1 MAVAAGLE
9 APAVRAQPQQ
19 AGAMKLP
26 AVVLLLVVV
35 YAVALELVPWP
46 WPAVLA
52 VPASIATVLA
62 AVALVEA
69 AVKATAMRR
78 ILVAVVIVVAVCWL
92 LLNIQISNG
101 PVIRHFSG
109 LFNTPVDFAQP

>member
-1 MAVAAGLE
+1 
-9 APAVRAQPQQ
+9 
-19 AGAMKLP
+19 MKLA

-35 YAVALELVPWP
+35 YAVALEPVP

-78 ILVAVVIVVAVCWL
+78 ILVAVVIVLAVFWIVANV
-92 LLNIQISNG
+92 QISNG

>member
-1 MAVAAGLE
+1 
-9 APAVRAQPQQ
+9 
-19 AGAMKLP
+19 MKLP

-35 YAVALELVPWP
+35 YAAALELVPWTDVL
-46 WPAVLA
+46 PAVLA

-78 ILVAVVIVVAVCWL
+78 ILVAVVIVLAVFWIVANV
-92 LLNIQISNG
+92 QISNG